1 MLCLTAC
8 PEPGCTAPAEIVDR
22 RTLPS
27 TDAPTEHVKVR
38 CSQRH
43 WFVLPVSMLRSPR
56 PVSGRLDRSA
66 RPPAERPSAEVVDHE
81 VGGGERPDY
90 RPDAVIDS

>member
-22 RTLPS
+22 LTLPS
-27 TDAPTEHVKVR
+27 TDAPTEHAKVR

-43 WFVLPVSMLRSPR
+43 WFMLPLSMLHSPR
-56 PVSGRLDRSA
+56 LGERAPRSGRA
-66 RPPAERPSAEVVDHE
+66 AT
-81 VGGGERPDY
+81 G
-90 RPDAVIDS
+90 